1 MAHGGGNFLTM
12 NKILPGSYINVI
24 SLARADAALSD
35 RGIATMALEMDWG
48 ADDKVFEVSKG
59 DFQKN
64 SMKLFGYDYTDE
76 KLKGMRDLFI
86 GAKTVYFYRLNS
98 GGKAK
103 STISEA
109 AHSGTRGN
117 ALWHAVE
124 TNADDESL
132 FDVSTYWDTTL
143 MDMQTVASAQELQD
157 VENLVTFTKTAT
169 LAASAKIEFTGGS
182 NGEVTAA
189 NHQNYLAKIEP
200 YNYNAIGAY
209 VTDEA
214 VKRLYVEFNKRM
226 RDEVGAKA
234 QVVIYGYQ
242 ADYEGAIN
250 VKNKAVTASGD
261 IWTEAA
267 LVFWVTGVAAGCAIN
282 ASNTNRKYDGEFE
295 IDAVY
300 TQSELEKAIKAGE
313 FTFHQVG
320 SEIRVLTDINSL
332 VTTTLNKG
340 AIFKDNK
347 VVRIADQIANDTA
360 TLFNSKYLGVVPNG
374 KNGRIS
380 LWNDLVKLRKDM
392 EKLDAI
398 ENYDETTLVVAEGD
412 NKNDVAVSDGP
423 LDVVGTMEK
432 LYMTTVLQ

>member
-1 MAHGGGNFLTM
+1 MAYGGGTYLAM
-12 NKILPGSYINVI
+12 NKVIPGAYINVI

-35 RGIATMALEMDWG
+35 RGIATMALELDWG
-48 ADDKVFEVSKG
+48 PDNEVFEVSKG

-64 SMKLFGYDYTDE
+64 SMKLFGYDYTNE

-124 TNADDESL
+124 ANADDESL

-143 MDMQTVASAQELQD
+143 MDMQTVASAADLQD
-157 VENLVTFTKTAT
+157 VEHLVTFTKTAT

-182 NGEVTAA
+182 NGEVTTA
-189 NHQNYLAKIEP
+189 NHQDYLARIEP

-214 VKRLYVEFNKRM
+214 VKRLYVEFDKRM

-250 VKNKAVTASGD
+250 VKNKAVVASGD

-267 LVFWVTGVAAGCAIN
+267 LVFWVTGVVAGCAVN
-282 ASNTNRKYDGEFE
+282 ASNTNRKYDGEFTV
-295 IDAVY
+295 DAIH
-300 TQSELEKAIKAGE
+300 TQSELAKAIKAGE
-313 FTFHQVG
+313 FTFHRVG

-332 VTTTLNKG
+332 VTTTDNKG
-340 AIFKDNK
+340 NLFKDNK
-347 VVRIADQIANDTA
+347 TIRIADQIANDTA
-360 TLFNSKYLGVVPNG
+360 LLFINKYLGVISNG

-380 LWNDLVKLRKDM
+380 LWNNLVKLRK
-392 EKLDAI
+392 ELERLEAI
-398 ENYDETTLVVAEGD
+398 ENYDEDTLTVTEGD
-412 NKNDVAVSDGP
+412 NKNDVVVTDGP
-423 LDVVGTMEK
+423 LDIVGTMEK
-432 LYMTTVLQ
+432 LYMTTILH

>member
-1 MAHGGGNFLTM
+1 MAYGGGNFLTM
-12 NKILPGSYINVI
+12 NKILPGSYINVVSI
-24 SLARADAALSD
+24 ARADNTLSD
-35 RGIATMALEMDWG
+35 RGIATMALELDWG
-48 ADDKVFEVSKG
+48 PDNTVFEVNKS

-64 SMKLFGYDYTDE
+64 SIKLFGYDYTNE

-98 GGKAK
+98 GEKAK
-103 STISEA
+103 SSISEA
-109 AHSGTRGN
+109 AYSGIRGN

-124 TNADDESL
+124 KNADDPSL
-132 FDVSTYWDTTL
+132 FDVSTYWDATL
-143 MDMQTVASAQELQD
+143 MDVQTVSSAADLQD
-157 VENLVTFTKTAT
+157 VEHLVTFTKNAK
-169 LAASAKIEFTGGS
+169 LEANAKITFTDGS
-182 NGEVTAA
+182 NGEVTSM
-189 NHQNYLAKIEP
+189 NHQAYLEHIEP

-209 VTDEA
+209 VTDED
-214 VKRLYVEFNKRM
+214 VKHLYVEFNKRM
-226 RDEVGAKA
+226 RDEIGAKA
-234 QVVIYGYQ
+234 QVVIYGHQ

-250 VKNKAVTASGD
+250 IKNKAIVASGD

-282 ASNTNRKYDGEFE
+282 ASNSNRKYDGEFE
-295 IDAVY
+295 VDAVY
-300 TQSELEKAIKAGE
+300 TQAELEKTIKAGE

-320 SEIRVLTDINSL
+320 NELRVLLDINSL
-332 VTTTLNKG
+332 ITATLSKG
-340 AIFKDNK
+340 DIFKDNK

-360 TLFNSKYLGVVPNG
+360 ALFNTKYLGVIPNG

-398 ENYDETTLVVAEGD
+398 EAYDEATLVIAEGD
-412 NKNDVAVSDGP
+412 NKNDVVVSDGP
-423 LDVVGTMEK
+423 LDIVGTMEK